1 MWKELYPTSMQNE
14 IRAINVLSTEEAIN
28 SMEVTGFSRRE
39 EHLSGALQNKWIL
52 QAGKGKEGK

>member
-28 SMEVTGFSRRE
+28 SMEVTQVSVGEKS
-39 EHLSGALQNKWIL
+39 I
-52 QAGKGKEGK
+52 

>member
-1 MWKELYPTSMQNE
+1 MQNE